1 MTDSLTVGTIRRC
14 SEPRHWSKA
23 GGPRDAKGCLLDRS
37 KRRVWGHAANDD
49 VLLVDDRGR
58 MEGSLLGGVVNAEIV
73 AAGRELLNEPALGHV
88 LVDADVAFDDAT
100 AVGLTCGGQ
109 VNVLIQR
116 LADIPVQLWD
126 EIAAGRPAA
135 LVTRIGDGAAGMLVV
150 RPGVAAVG
158 SLGLSGLDEL
168 AAAQAEPLLQ
178 RPGASS
184 TRVALGDVEV
194 VIEGWS
200 PVPHL
205 VIVGAA
211 TLAEALMRQADL
223 LAWHATTTIT
233 AAESLEAVEQLT
245 RADMVVVLDHD
256 PSVATPVLAAAL
268 RRGVGY
274 VGALGS
280 RRTQEARR
288 RALETAGV
296 SDVEMA
302 GLHGPTG
309 LDLGARTPGET
320 AVSIVAEI
328 IAVRSGRDAVGAT
341 RGQHSNHV
349 VADRPAICTLAP

>member
-1 MTDSLTVGTIRRC
+1 
-14 SEPRHWSKA
+14 
-23 GGPRDAKGCLLDRS
+23 
-37 KRRVWGHAANDD
+37 
-49 VLLVDDRGR
+49 
-58 MEGSLLGGVVNAEIV
+58 V
-73 AAGRELLNEPALGHV
+73 AAGRRLLSEPSLGHV
-88 LVDADVAFDDAT
+88 LVDVDVPFDDAT
-100 AVGLTCGGQ
+100 AVGLTCGGR

-126 EIAAGRPAA
+126 EIAAGRSAA
-135 LVTRIGDGAAGMLVV
+135 LVTRIGDGAGMIVM
-150 RPGVAAVG
+150 RPRAEVVG
-158 SLGLSGLDEL
+158 SLGSSGLDTL
-168 AAAQAEPLLQ
+168 AAAEAQPILHH
-178 RPGASS
+178 PGASS
-184 TRVALGDVEV
+184 TRVARDDVDL

-211 TLAEALMRQADL
+211 TLAEALTHQAEL
-223 LAWHATTTIT
+223 LGWRATTTVT

-245 RADMVVVLDHD
+245 RADMAVVFDHD
-256 PSVATPVLAAAL
+256 PTVATPVLMAAL

-296 SDVEMA
+296 TDAEMA

-309 LDLGARTPGET
+309 LDIGARTPSET

-328 IAVRSGRDAVGAT
+328 IAVRSGRAAGALRETAT
-341 RGQHSNHV
+341 RITS
-349 VADRPAICTLAP
+349 